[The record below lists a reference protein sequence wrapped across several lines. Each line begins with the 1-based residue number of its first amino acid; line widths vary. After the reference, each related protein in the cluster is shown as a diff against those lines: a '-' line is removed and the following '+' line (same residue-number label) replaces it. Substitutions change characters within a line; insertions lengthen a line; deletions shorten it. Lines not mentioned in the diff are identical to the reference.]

1 MERGKEAPH
10 LNARAFWILYIHQ
23 KMQKKKKKEKRK
35 MSNKIED
42 SEHCAFGVQ
51 DTVLLVCLKANLGKC
66 KVQITAVVL
75 NVLFGMQQIQ

>member
-51 DTVLLVCLKANLGKC
+51 YTGLLVCLKANLGKC

>member
-1 MERGKEAPH
+1 MRELFG
-10 LNARAFWILYIHQ
+10 FCIYI
-23 KMQKKKKKEKRK
+23 KRCKKKKKKEKRK

-51 DTVLLVCLKANLGKC
+51 DTVLLVFLKANLGKC